1 MSTFS
6 TTILSGLILYDSLPC
21 LRDDQSQL
29 ECQSQFMEPNIS
41 QGSMATYATCG
52 EILSNHFTANLLE
65 KKWKLVKILQNYG
78 HEFGVQFFG
87 LPSVAVLGMG

>member
-52 EILSNHFTANLLE
+52 EILSNHFTANLLGKNE
-65 KKWKLVKILQNYG
+65 NWLRFYRIMAMSLVCSFLVYPQWR
-78 HEFGVQFFG
+78 F
-87 LPSVAVLGMG
+87 